1 MVPGVGIIKLG
12 GDNMIKIYSIF
23 ERLACIFS
31 ILLLILLVVILFV
44 KYNSEIILVAVA
56 YLCIVFIVAALMKL
70 FSFPSHIII
79 RDNKVKVFDFP
90 LFATNKFYMKKRSLI
105 SYNSDIDIND
115 IEKAELITLTR
126 QEQNNYIG
134 YKHLLRKY
142 LKVNLKY
149 GNPKY
154 VYVGNYSNYQIKK
167 IIKLLSNS

>member
-167 IIKLLSNS
+167 IIKLLTNS